1 MNRRSRAKCVL
12 TLGLLFV
19 PLLEHSSG
27 QIAENKATQ
36 VSHVVLTK
44 LSPPIYPPLARQAR
58 INGEVELA
66 LGLRS
71 DGTVRSVSLVSGH
84 PMLAAV
90 AIESAKQSQ
99 FECSGCAAGLTS
111 YSVRYKFELVPLDH
125 TKDCASLTD
134 EERNVSP
141 PPSVDA
147 SQHEIT
153 VFGKVAET
161 CDPAVELRRV
171 RSAKCL
177 YLWSC
182 GRREVTP
189 IR

>member
-27 QIAENKATQ
+27 QIAKNEGTQ
-36 VSHVVLTK
+36 VSHVALTK

-66 LGLRS
+66 LGLRP
-71 DGTVRSVSLVSGH
+71 DGTVGLVSLVSGH
-84 PMLAAV
+84 PMLAPV
-90 AIESAKQSQ
+90 AINSAKQSQ
-99 FECSGCAAGLTS
+99 FECSGCPAGLTS
-111 YSVRYKFELVPLDH
+111 YAVRYKFELLPLDH

-141 PPSVDA
+141 TPSVDA

-153 VFGKVAET
+153 VFGKVMET
-161 CDPAVELRRV
+161 CDPAVELRKV

-177 YLWSC
+177 YLWGC
-182 GRREVTP
+182 GRREVTA

>member
-27 QIAENKATQ
+27 QVAENKGTE
-36 VSHVVLTK
+36 VSHAVLTK

-58 INGEVELA
+58 ISGEVELA
-66 LGLRS
+66 LGLRP
-71 DGTVRSVSLVSGH
+71 DGTVKSASLVSGH
-84 PMLAAV
+84 PILAGV

-111 YSVRYKFELVPLDH
+111 HSVRYKFELLPLDH

-147 SQHEIT
+147 TNNEII

-161 CDPAVELRRV
+161 CDPAVELRKV

-189 IR
+189 TQ